1 MITRW
6 DRDVVEAFQDLHW
19 GPADWVFVQLSG
31 WWVKSLVIIGIGLVA
46 DLASRRRFLSRG
58 DAAHT
63 RAPATEDRSA
73 AVGFPLGA
81 VLAAVSYGVATVLAN
96 LLKVAFDRPR
106 PPVDHPEIHPLVA
119 VPSSA
124 SMPSGHAAG
133 AFAAAVAVGLVH
145 PRLRWPLLALA
156 ALIALSR
163 VWLGVHYLSD
173 VIVGAAFGTAVA
185 LAVYRLTAFLRT
197 RSMPSHPPSQ

>member
-1 MITRW
+1 VITRW
-6 DRDVVEAFQDLHW
+6 DRAVVEAFQDLHW

-46 DLASRRRFLSRG
+46 DLASRRRF
-58 DAAHT
+58 
-63 RAPATEDRSA
+63 
-73 AVGFPLGA
+73 PLGA

-96 LLKVAFDRPR
+96 VLKAAFDRSR
-106 PPVDHPEIHPLVA
+106 PPVDHPEIHPLVD
-119 VPSSA
+119 VPHSA

-133 AFAAAVAVGLVH
+133 AFAAALAVGLVH

-173 VIVGAAFGTAVA
+173 VIAGAALGSAVA
-185 LAVYRLTAFLRT
+185 LAVYGLVEFLRSQS
-197 RSMPSHPPSQ
+197 RPSPSPSR